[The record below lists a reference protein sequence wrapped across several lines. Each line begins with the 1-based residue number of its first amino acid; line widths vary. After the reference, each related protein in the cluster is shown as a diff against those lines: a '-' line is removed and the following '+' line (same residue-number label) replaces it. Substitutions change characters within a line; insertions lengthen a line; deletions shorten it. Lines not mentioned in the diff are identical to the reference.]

1 MIRITTATPTP
12 IIMMVNGLEPLS
24 STRVTMLLFTIF
36 PFLVIL
42 KTNFAIRFIHPIN
55 LYRPALPVTKFT
67 GFHSSD
73 QNLTSDVI
81 SSKEDIRSLPE
92 KSIVI
97 LDIRVFPK

>member
-1 MIRITTATPTP
+1 MIRITTATPTA
-12 IIMMVNGLEPLS
+12 IMIVNGLEPVS
-24 STRVTMLLFTIF
+24 STRVTILFFTIF

-42 KTNFAIRFIHPIN
+42 KTNFSIRFIHPIN

-92 KSIVI
+92 KSNVI
-97 LDIRVFPK
+97 